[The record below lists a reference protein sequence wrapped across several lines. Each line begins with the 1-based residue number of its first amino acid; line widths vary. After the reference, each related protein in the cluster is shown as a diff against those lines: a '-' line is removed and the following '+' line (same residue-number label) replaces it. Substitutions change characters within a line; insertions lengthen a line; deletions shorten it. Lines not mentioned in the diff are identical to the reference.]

1 MEEIK
6 CSCGGMFQYL
16 GPEFLR
22 TGNIQFLV
30 DKDVEE
36 KCIPGELY
44 VCDRCRCLRFC
55 ANAIWISERK
65 AWWEEQRAEVEREQQ
80 RQQANFQARFQAFL
94 LDFAAYSSQKL
105 EKIASGGSLFSGYDE
120 VAQAAARHLLEERKA
135 NPDAAPREQEHVQ
148 PEPRPQL
155 DQTQK
160 FQAPLGAVIFCDR
173 QKIPGTSWL
182 QEFFTERTG
191 PGQMPGALMRSIY
204 LYSSTSSAQAA
215 DHSLPRPRESSLPP
229 LRLLSHPQPLRS
241 TGDGAPPSGA
251 RSGP

>member
-65 AWWEEQRAEVEREQQ
+65 AWWEE
-80 RQQANFQARFQAFL
+80 
-94 LDFAAYSSQKL
+94 
-105 EKIASGGSLFSGYDE
+105 
-120 VAQAAARHLLEERKA
+120 
-135 NPDAAPREQEHVQ
+135 
-148 PEPRPQL
+148 
-155 DQTQK
+155 
-160 FQAPLGAVIFCDR
+160 
-173 QKIPGTSWL
+173 
-182 QEFFTERTG
+182 
-191 PGQMPGALMRSIY
+191 
-204 LYSSTSSAQAA
+204 
-215 DHSLPRPRESSLPP
+215 
-229 LRLLSHPQPLRS
+229 
-241 TGDGAPPSGA
+241 
-251 RSGP
+251 

>member
-6 CSCGGMFQYL
+6 CSCGGTFQYL

-94 LDFAAYSSQKL
+94 LDFAAYSNQKL

-148 PEPRPQL
+148 PEPRP
-155 DQTQK
+155 
-160 FQAPLGAVIFCDR
+160 
-173 QKIPGTSWL
+173 SW
-182 QEFFTERTG
+182 TRRKNSKPPWER
-191 PGQMPGALMRSIY
+191 
-204 LYSSTSSAQAA
+204 
-215 DHSLPRPRESSLPP
+215 
-229 LRLLSHPQPLRS
+229 
-241 TGDGAPPSGA
+241 
-251 RSGP
+251 

>member
-6 CSCGGMFQYL
+6 CSCGGTFQYL

-94 LDFAAYSSQKL
+94 LDFAAYSNQKL
-105 EKIASGGSLFSGYDE
+105 EKIASGGGC
-120 VAQAAARHLLEERKA
+120 
-135 NPDAAPREQEHVQ
+135 
-148 PEPRPQL
+148 
-155 DQTQK
+155 
-160 FQAPLGAVIFCDR
+160 G
-173 QKIPGTSWL
+173 G
-182 QEFFTERTG
+182 
-191 PGQMPGALMRSIY
+191 MGAL
-204 LYSSTSSAQAA
+204 
-215 DHSLPRPRESSLPP
+215 D
-229 LRLLSHPQPLRS
+229 RLV
-241 TGDGAPPSGA
+241 ASG
-251 RSGP
+251 RVRMG

>member
-6 CSCGGMFQYL
+6 CSCGGTFQYL

-94 LDFAAYSSQKL
+94 RDFAA
-105 EKIASGGSLFSGYDE
+105 
-120 VAQAAARHLLEERKA
+120 
-135 NPDAAPREQEHVQ
+135 
-148 PEPRPQL
+148 
-155 DQTQK
+155 
-160 FQAPLGAVIFCDR
+160 
-173 QKIPGTSWL
+173 
-182 QEFFTERTG
+182 
-191 PGQMPGALMRSIY
+191 
-204 LYSSTSSAQAA
+204 
-215 DHSLPRPRESSLPP
+215 
-229 LRLLSHPQPLRS
+229 
-241 TGDGAPPSGA
+241 
-251 RSGP
+251 

>member
-6 CSCGGMFQYL
+6 CSCGGTFQYL

-55 ANAIWISERK
+55 ANAIWISERN

-94 LDFAAYSSQKL
+94 RDFAAYSNQKL

-120 VAQAAARHLLEERKA
+120 VAQAAARHLLEERKT

-148 PEPRPQL
+148 PEPRPSW
-155 DQTQK
+155 T
-160 FQAPLGAVIFCDR
+160 R
-173 QKIPGTSWL
+173 QKNSKPPW
-182 QEFFTERTG
+182 ER
-191 PGQMPGALMRSIY
+191 
-204 LYSSTSSAQAA
+204 
-215 DHSLPRPRESSLPP
+215 
-229 LRLLSHPQPLRS
+229 
-241 TGDGAPPSGA
+241 
-251 RSGP
+251 

>member
-6 CSCGGMFQYL
+6 CSCGGTFQYL

-94 LDFAAYSSQKL
+94 RDFAAYSSQKL

-120 VAQAAARHLLEERKA
+120 VAQAATPSLGSRNTSSRSPAPA
-135 NPDAAPREQEHVQ
+135 GPDGKTPS
-148 PEPRPQL
+148 
-155 DQTQK
+155 
-160 FQAPLGAVIFCDR
+160 PLG
-173 QKIPGTSWL
+173 
-182 QEFFTERTG
+182 
-191 PGQMPGALMRSIY
+191 
-204 LYSSTSSAQAA
+204 
-215 DHSLPRPRESSLPP
+215 
-229 LRLLSHPQPLRS
+229 
-241 TGDGAPPSGA
+241 SGNI
-251 RSGP
+251 S

>member
-105 EKIASGGSLFSGYDE
+105 EKIASGGPLVSGYGS
-120 VAQAAARHLLEERKA
+120 VAQAPPRLKESPR
-135 NPDAAPREQEHVQ
+135 APS
-148 PEPRPQL
+148 P
-155 DQTQK
+155 
-160 FQAPLGAVIFCDR
+160 
-173 QKIPGTSWL
+173 
-182 QEFFTERTG
+182 G
-191 PGQMPGALMRSIY
+191 PGGASAYSGRSVGKRVSSICSAAY
-204 LYSSTSSAQAA
+204 L
-215 DHSLPRPRESSLPP
+215 
-229 LRLLSHPQPLRS
+229 
-241 TGDGAPPSGA
+241 
-251 RSGP
+251 